1 MEIIEKQNKNQE
13 NNLDRQRI
21 QMGQNPNEFFL
32 VADPQGIGMSS
43 YDSYE
48 NQHIPLAERDRYI
61 MIIENEIQKRRELL
75 LEKRKHLKKVMNQN
89 EFLEQVMIDY
99 SKYYGYIVEQKQ
111 EQMRALDM
119 LNKYINGLIEKENMT
134 SENLKDAKKE
144 QKKIIY
150 EMKKIKKGLDSF
162 TEK

>member
-1 MEIIEKQNKNQE
+1 MEIVEKNRKMPE
-13 NNLDRQRI
+13 NDLR
-21 QMGQNPNEFFL
+21 M
-32 VADPQGIGMSS
+32 V
-43 YDSYE
+43 
-48 NQHIPLAERDRYI
+48 PLEEDEKTMTLSERDQYV

-75 LEKRKHLKKVMNQN
+75 LEKRNHLKKVRNQN
-89 EFLEQVMIDY
+89 EFLEEVISDY
-99 SKYYGYIVEQKQ
+99 GKYYGYIVEQKQ

-134 SENLKDAKKE
+134 SENLKDAKQE

>member
-1 MEIIEKQNKNQE
+1 MKIEMEIIEKNRKIQE
-13 NNLDRQRI
+13 NDLRMVPYSDNALEEDVKI
-21 QMGQNPNEFFL
+21 MTL
-32 VADPQGIGMSS
+32 S
-43 YDSYE
+43 
-48 NQHIPLAERDRYI
+48 ERDQYV

-75 LEKRKHLKKVMNQN
+75 LKKRKHLKKVRNQN
-89 EFLEQVMIDY
+89 EFLEEVISDY
-99 SKYYGYIVEQKQ
+99 GKYYDYIVEQKQ

-150 EMKKIKKGLDSF
+150 EIKKIKKGLDSF

>member
-1 MEIIEKQNKNQE
+1 MEIIEKNRKMLE
-13 NNLDRQRI
+13 NDLR
-21 QMGQNPNEFFL
+21 M
-32 VADPQGIGMSS
+32 V
-43 YDSYE
+43 
-48 NQHIPLAERDRYI
+48 PLEEDEKTMTLSERDQYV

-75 LEKRKHLKKVMNQN
+75 LEKRNYLKKVRNQN
-89 EFLEQVMIDY
+89 EFLEEVISDY
-99 SKYYGYIVEQKQ
+99 GKYYGYIVEQKQ

-134 SENLKDAKKE
+134 SENLKDAKQE

>member
-1 MEIIEKQNKNQE
+1 MEIIEKNRKMPE
-13 NNLDRQRI
+13 NGLRMVPLEEDRKT
-21 QMGQNPNEFFL
+21 MTL
-32 VADPQGIGMSS
+32 
-43 YDSYE
+43 Y
-48 NQHIPLAERDRYI
+48 ERDQYV

-75 LEKRKHLKKVMNQN
+75 LEKRKHLKKVRNQN
-89 EFLEQVMIDY
+89 EFLEEVISDY
-99 SKYYGYIVEQKQ
+99 GKYYGYIVEQKQ

-119 LNKYINGLIEKENMT
+119 LNKYINDLIEKENMT
-134 SENLKDAKKE
+134 SENLKDAKQE

>member
-1 MEIIEKQNKNQE
+1 
-13 NNLDRQRI
+13 
-21 QMGQNPNEFFL
+21 
-32 VADPQGIGMSS
+32 
-43 YDSYE
+43 
-48 NQHIPLAERDRYI
+48 
-61 MIIENEIQKRRELL
+61 LL
-75 LEKRKHLKKVMNQN
+75 FEKRNYLKKVRNQN
-89 EFLEQVMIDY
+89 EFLEEVISDY
-99 SKYYGYIVEQKQ
+99 GKYYGYIVEQKQ

-119 LNKYINGLIEKENMT
+119 LNKYINDLIEKENMT

>member
-1 MEIIEKQNKNQE
+1 MKIEMEIVEKNRKMPE
-13 NNLDRQRI
+13 NDLRMVPLEEDRKT
-21 QMGQNPNEFFL
+21 MTL
-32 VADPQGIGMSS
+32 S
-43 YDSYE
+43 
-48 NQHIPLAERDRYI
+48 ERDQYV

-75 LEKRKHLKKVMNQN
+75 LEKRNYLKKVRNQN
-89 EFLEQVMIDY
+89 EFLEEVISDY
-99 SKYYGYIVEQKQ
+99 GKYYGYIVEQKQ

-134 SENLKDAKKE
+134 SENLKDAKQE

-150 EMKKIKKGLDSF
+150 EIKKIKKALDSF

>member
-1 MEIIEKQNKNQE
+1 MKIEMEIIEKNRKMPE
-13 NNLDRQRI
+13 NGLRMVPLEEDRKT
-21 QMGQNPNEFFL
+21 MTL
-32 VADPQGIGMSS
+32 
-43 YDSYE
+43 Y
-48 NQHIPLAERDRYI
+48 ERDQYV

-75 LEKRKHLKKVMNQN
+75 LEKRKHLKKVRNQN
-89 EFLEQVMIDY
+89 EFLEEVISDY
-99 SKYYGYIVEQKQ
+99 GKYYGYIVEQKQ

-119 LNKYINGLIEKENMT
+119 LNKYINDLIEKENMT
-134 SENLKDAKKE
+134 SENLKDAKQE

>member
-1 MEIIEKQNKNQE
+1 MEIIEKNRKLPKNDLQIVPYS
-13 NNLDRQRI
+13 DRTLEEDGNT
-21 QMGQNPNEFFL
+21 MT
-32 VADPQGIGMSS
+32 
-43 YDSYE
+43 
-48 NQHIPLAERDRYI
+48 LAERDQYV

-75 LEKRKHLKKVMNQN
+75 LEKRKHLKKVRNQN
-89 EFLEQVMIDY
+89 EFLEEVIRDY
-99 SKYYGYIVEQKQ
+99 GKYYGYIVEQKE

>member
-1 MEIIEKQNKNQE
+1 MEIIENNRKIPKNDLRMVPYSDSALE
-13 NNLDRQRI
+13 NDGNI
-21 QMGQNPNEFFL
+21 MT
-32 VADPQGIGMSS
+32 
-43 YDSYE
+43 
-48 NQHIPLAERDRYI
+48 LAERDKYV

-75 LEKRKHLKKVMNQN
+75 LEKRNHLKKVMNQN
-89 EFLEQVMIDY
+89 EFLEQVMSDY

>member
-1 MEIIEKQNKNQE
+1 MKIKMEIIEKNRKIPE
-13 NNLDRQRI
+13 NDLR
-21 QMGQNPNEFFL
+21 MVP
-32 VADPQGIGMSS
+32 
-43 YDSYE
+43 YE
-48 NQHIPLAERDRYI
+48 EDGKTMTLSERDQYV

-75 LEKRKHLKKVMNQN
+75 FEKRNYLKKVRNQN
-89 EFLEQVMIDY
+89 EFLEEVISDY
-99 SKYYGYIVEQKQ
+99 GKYYGYIVEQKQ

-119 LNKYINGLIEKENMT
+119 LNKYINDLIEKENMT

>member
-1 MEIIEKQNKNQE
+1 MKIEMEIIEKNRKILE
-13 NNLDRQRI
+13 NDLR
-21 QMGQNPNEFFL
+21 M
-32 VADPQGIGMSS
+32 V
-43 YDSYE
+43 
-48 NQHIPLAERDRYI
+48 PLEEDEKTMTLSERDQYV

-75 LEKRKHLKKVMNQN
+75 LEKRNYLKKVRNQN
-89 EFLEQVMIDY
+89 EFLEEVISDY
-99 SKYYGYIVEQKQ
+99 GKYYGYIVEQKQ

-134 SENLKDAKKE
+134 SENLKDAKQE

>member
-1 MEIIEKQNKNQE
+1 MEIIEKNRKMPE
-13 NNLDRQRI
+13 NDLRMVPYRNIALEEDGKT
-21 QMGQNPNEFFL
+21 MTL
-32 VADPQGIGMSS
+32 S
-43 YDSYE
+43 
-48 NQHIPLAERDRYI
+48 ERDQYV

-75 LEKRKHLKKVMNQN
+75 LEKRKHLKKVRNQN
-89 EFLEQVMIDY
+89 EFLEEVISDY
-99 SKYYGYIVEQKQ
+99 GKYYGYIVEQKQ

-134 SENLKDAKKE
+134 SENLKDAKQE

>member
-1 MEIIEKQNKNQE
+1 MPE
-13 NNLDRQRI
+13 NDLRMVPYSNSALEEDGKT
-21 QMGQNPNEFFL
+21 MTL
-32 VADPQGIGMSS
+32 S
-43 YDSYE
+43 
-48 NQHIPLAERDRYI
+48 ERDQYV

-75 LEKRKHLKKVMNQN
+75 LEKRKQLKKVRNQN
-89 EFLEQVMIDY
+89 EFLEEVISDY
-99 SKYYGYIVEQKQ
+99 GKYYGYIVEQKQ

-134 SENLKDAKKE
+134 SENLKDAKQE

>member
-1 MEIIEKQNKNQE
+1 MEIIEKNRKIPE
-13 NNLDRQRI
+13 NDLRMVPYRNIALEEDGKT
-21 QMGQNPNEFFL
+21 MTL
-32 VADPQGIGMSS
+32 S
-43 YDSYE
+43 
-48 NQHIPLAERDRYI
+48 ERDQYV

-75 LEKRKHLKKVMNQN
+75 LEKRKHLKKVRNQN
-89 EFLEQVMIDY
+89 EFLEEVISDY
-99 SKYYGYIVEQKQ
+99 GKYYGYIVEQKQ

-134 SENLKDAKKE
+134 SENLKDAKQE

>member
-1 MEIIEKQNKNQE
+1 MKIEMEIIEKNRKMLE
-13 NNLDRQRI
+13 NDLR
-21 QMGQNPNEFFL
+21 M
-32 VADPQGIGMSS
+32 V
-43 YDSYE
+43 
-48 NQHIPLAERDRYI
+48 PLEEDEKTMTLSERDQYV

-75 LEKRKHLKKVMNQN
+75 LEKRNYLKKVRNQN
-89 EFLEQVMIDY
+89 EFLEEVISDY
-99 SKYYGYIVEQKQ
+99 GKYYGYIVEQKQ

-134 SENLKDAKKE
+134 SENLKDAKQE

>member
-1 MEIIEKQNKNQE
+1 MKIEMEIIEKNRKMPE
-13 NNLDRQRI
+13 NDLRMVPYRNIALEEDGKT
-21 QMGQNPNEFFL
+21 MTL
-32 VADPQGIGMSS
+32 S
-43 YDSYE
+43 
-48 NQHIPLAERDRYI
+48 ERDQYV

-75 LEKRKHLKKVMNQN
+75 LEKRKHLKKVRNQN
-89 EFLEQVMIDY
+89 EFLEEVISDY
-99 SKYYGYIVEQKQ
+99 GKYYGYIVEQKQ

-134 SENLKDAKKE
+134 SENLKDAKQE